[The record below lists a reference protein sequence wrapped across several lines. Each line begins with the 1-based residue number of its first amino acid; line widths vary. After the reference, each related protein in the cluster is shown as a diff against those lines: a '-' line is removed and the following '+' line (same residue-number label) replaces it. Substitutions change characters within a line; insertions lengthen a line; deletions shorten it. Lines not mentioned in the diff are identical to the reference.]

1 MQAGIIYIDRNKV
14 LEDVKMTNDMKFR
27 AVVQLHNNGID
38 QNDLKRLVMFFD
50 EIYFIQPTVFTLTD
64 AFIQKKKLFE
74 GEGLPLQSHDF
85 DFLRDTQTGM
95 IRTNIALPPQ
105 LNETLYLFQEN
116 GIAKDVSQKLEP
128 FDGDFIRVRDYLAS
142 YDLHDKIFNELSD
155 TLPQHY
161 DSARVSLSQMSIR
174 RSNQSDTPLMPL
186 FIVLTNPPNS
196 IMDSHEISATLYA
209 SQANSSFPVF
219 LHPRLKKIMEYRY
232 LQYKKGLKVLENYS
246 HSMISPTDFKASF
259 GEVTF
264 SIADS
269 LFSSE
274 LIAKKTP
281 EEIVKYRNAMNDARQ
296 HFISENLME
305 AASIVQDNPWNSQ
318 TKEEIEKY
326 IMGKLKP
333 DILRY
338 NEVSQDTW
346 VKLFGNIVG
355 HVAQVASSAAIG
367 GSAGGL
373 VGNLIPNTSTWH
385 LLLIGALAGA
395 AKEAPNLVKSITEKV
410 LEDRKERR
418 SSIAYIAKFR

>member
-1 MQAGIIYIDRNKV
+1 
-14 LEDVKMTNDMKFR
+14 
-27 AVVQLHNNGID
+27 
-38 QNDLKRLVMFFD
+38 
-50 EIYFIQPTVFTLTD
+50 
-64 AFIQKKKLFE
+64 
-74 GEGLPLQSHDF
+74 
-85 DFLRDTQTGM
+85 
-95 IRTNIALPPQ
+95 
-105 LNETLYLFQEN
+105 
-116 GIAKDVSQKLEP
+116 
-128 FDGDFIRVRDYLAS
+128 
-142 YDLHDKIFNELSD
+142 
-155 TLPQHY
+155 
-161 DSARVSLSQMSIR
+161 
-174 RSNQSDTPLMPL
+174 MPL

-196 IMDSHEISATLYA
+196 ILDSHEISATLYA

-219 LHPRLKKIMEYRY
+219 LHSRLKKIMEYRY

-246 HSMISPTDFKASF
+246 HSIISPTDFKASF
-259 GEVTF
+259 GEVTY

-274 LIAKKTP
+274 LIAKKTA

-395 AKEAPNLVKSITEKV
+395 AKEAPNLIKSITEKV